1 MSFIRFN
8 NPFEFEKVD
17 LSNNEITLLLGVSTM
32 TFNWIGSV
40 KFFNDGNGVGE
51 FWTDAECDFDIT
63 LLINKSDEY
72 IPSFNSED
80 VIEHILEQ
88 EYLYQI
94 NEEF

>member
-17 LSNNEITLLLGVSTM
+17 LSNNELTLLLGVSTL
-32 TFNWIGSV
+32 TFNLAGSV

-51 FWTDAECDFDIT
+51 FWQDAECDFEIT
-63 LLINKSDEY
+63 LLLSKSDDY
-72 IPSFNSED
+72 IPSFSSEN

-94 NEEF
+94 SEEF